1 MKDKKISDMIAPFR
15 EYLYQTRWIIVLTGV
30 FAFLAHG
37 SVLFSQRFG
46 FDTDAIM
53 IGSHSFK
60 ESGRYG
66 IVLLT
71 KLLGLSWFNLYYA
84 QILAFLFIILA
95 PVSFGYLF
103 YCIHG
108 QSERIKSAQW
118 ILGTLFVVSPFWA
131 AQIYFLN
138 QSPQVLLAC
147 VLIPVSLLLADS
159 AKEDP
164 LHKWP
169 YIFSAIVLMNIIFA
183 CYQVLV
189 MVYLAAAAVIFLF
202 HSLKE
207 ERTVRWQLR
216 WIGFHAVCF
225 SVGFLSYLIVAKLFF
240 LSGSSYL
247 TDQIAWG
254 QGSIWEDLR
263 RCASIIKYTFLN
275 RAPYYSG
282 SYGIYALLLLGVI
295 LWRLAAARR
304 LKKGSSVLILL
315 ATVFL
320 IFSPHVFIIVYGGD
334 IWDRMQ
340 LVMPLSQ
347 GSMLYLV
354 VLLFPKIDIMSML
367 RRVAACIVGTGLVLV
382 LCRDIL
388 FQLNYCNRFY
398 YTDEWVFQYEVQILQ
413 KVYVDSQEAKVLNGL
428 EDSFDNYLILGCPE
442 IPYNDTAVEG
452 YCIGR
457 SFFEWDNVSMII
469 RERILLLMQ
478 NQGYPLNVKFT
489 EDEQADF
496 YAYFEAYFGESVD
509 EMPCYPE
516 PGYVQYLRNDELGLE
531 YVIIKLGDD
540 WRLP

>member
-1 MKDKKISDMIAPFR
+1 MIKQFKD
-15 EYLYQTRWIIVLTGV
+15 YLYQTRWVIVLAGV

-53 IGSHSFK
+53 VDRHSFK

-66 IVLLT
+66 VVLLT
-71 KLLGLSWFNLYYA
+71 KLLGLRWFNLYYA
-84 QILAFLFIILA
+84 QILAFLFIIIA

-103 YCIHG
+103 YCIYG
-108 QSERIKSAQW
+108 RNERIRIAQYILSA
-118 ILGTLFVVSPFWA
+118 LFIVSPFWA

-138 QSPQVLLAC
+138 QSPEILMAC
-147 VLIPVSLLLADS
+147 ILIPISLLLVDT

-169 YIFSAIVLMNIIFA
+169 YILSAIVIMNIIFA

-189 MVYLAAAAVIFLF
+189 MVYLAAAAVIFLL

-207 ERTVRWQLR
+207 ERTVKWQFR

-225 SVGFLSYLIVAKLFF
+225 TVGFLSYMIIARLFF
-240 LSGSSYL
+240 LSGSNYL

-254 QGSIWEDLR
+254 QGSLWEDLR
-263 RCASIIKYTFLN
+263 RCASIIKHTFLN

-295 LWRLAAARR
+295 LWRLAVTRR
-304 LKKGSSVLILL
+304 LKKGSSILIIL
-315 ATVFL
+315 AAVFL
-320 IFSPHVFIIVYGGD
+320 IFSPHVFIIIYGGD

-347 GSMLYLV
+347 GSLLYLAV
-354 VLLFPKIDIMSML
+354 VLFPDIRFKDMFK
-367 RRVAACIVGTGLVLV
+367 RVAAGIAAIGLVLI

-388 FQLNYCNRFY
+388 FQVSYCNRLY
-398 YTDEWVFQYEVQILQ
+398 YTDEWVFEYEMQVLQ
-413 KVYVDSQEAKVLNGL
+413 KVYLDSQETRVLSGL

-442 IPYNDTAVEG
+442 IPYNETAVVG
-452 YCIGR
+452 HCLGR

-478 NQGYPLNVKFT
+478 NQGYPLNVQFT
-489 EDEQADF
+489 EEEQADF
-496 YAYFEAYFGESVD
+496 FAYFEDYFGKWVD

-516 PGYVQYLRNDELGLE
+516 PGYVQYLRSDELGLE
-531 YVIIKLGDD
+531 YMIIKMGED